1 MNSCLHLKEGS
12 DLKSLIDNGI
22 IAGVGGVVVFVP
34 VIFFI
39 FLFLSILEQS
49 GYIARVVVV
58 LDRLL
63 RRFGLHGQSILPM
76 VLGGGVIGGCAVPAV
91 MATRTMHEQRE
102 RLLTI
107 LVIPFM
113 NCGAKIPVYAL
124 LIAAFF
130 ASCESLVM
138 TAIVLLSW
146 TLALFSAWLLGLT
159 VVRGLPMPLVI
170 ELPTYQKP
178 RLIDVLRTACLQS
191 WWFVKKAGTIILFV
205 NVLLWALMYY
215 PHPAD
220 PNIDAKTRLENSYAG
235 RLGHVLMP
243 VSRWAGFDWRDNVAL
258 IGGVAAK
265 EVIVSSLSTVY
276 GIETANDGDK
286 VDGDE
291 SDERL
296 THKLQV
302 AEGWSPLKAF
312 AMLLFVM
319 IYAPC
324 IPTCAVIQKETG
336 SYKYMLL
343 ALVYSTTLA
352 FLLAV
357 AVFQIGRCFG

>member
-1 MNSCLHLKEGS
+1 
-12 DLKSLIDNGI
+12 
-22 IAGVGGVVVFVP
+22 
-34 VIFFI
+34 
-39 FLFLSILEQS
+39 
-49 GYIARVVVV
+49 
-58 LDRLL
+58 
-63 RRFGLHGQSILPM
+63 
-76 VLGGGVIGGCAVPAV
+76 
-91 MATRTMHEQRE
+91 MHEQRE

-130 ASCESLVM
+130 VSYESLVM
-138 TAIVLLSW
+138 TAIVFLSW

-170 ELPTYQKP
+170 ELPTYQMP

-205 NVLLWALMYY
+205 NILLWALMYY
-215 PHPAD
+215 PRPVD
-220 PNIDAKTRLENSYAG
+220 SETDAKTQLANSYAG
-235 RLGHVLMP
+235 RLGRALTP
-243 VSRWAGFDWRDNVAL
+243 VSHWAGFDWRDNVAL
-258 IGGVAAK
+258 IGGFAAK

-276 GIETANDGDK
+276 GIESLD
-286 VDGDE
+286 DE
-291 SDERL
+291 EVDERL
-296 THKLQV
+296 ADKLRSS
-302 AEGWSPLKAF
+302 EDWSPLKAF

-324 IPTCAVIQKETG
+324 LPTCAVIRRETG

-343 ALVYSTTLA
+343 AIAYSTALA
-352 FLLAV
+352 FVLAV